1 MTGRGPE
8 RRRNKMFLKENI
20 ILAIAGL
27 RANKVRAFLT
37 MLGIIIGIG
46 SVIAIVSIGDAIT
59 NNVSDTMAG
68 LGANNI
74 YVYVAPD
81 DNDSI
86 YTQMNGVNSNKIDDS
101 DLLTLDQIN
110 RVEKTF
116 SNEISDIAIYE
127 MGSTG
132 KVQDGHLYANVTLFG
147 VNPGYGNV
155 QNVEVQKGR
164 FLQDRDISGNRR
176 VAVVSDK
183 LVSNMFGSGV
193 DPLGQKI
200 NVDTTN
206 GVESFTIVGVYKY
219 VQQGFGGPAV
229 ADKDVRTDL
238 YVPVSVVK
246 ETAENQNYSNFLIK
260 LKNVNDTHAFTDR
273 IETYMKRLYSHNPKY
288 TCSAYNMENML
299 SSVTSMMGTISI
311 AIAAIAAIA
320 LIVGGI
326 GVMNIMLVSVTERT
340 REIGTRKALGA
351 RSSYIRMQFIV
362 ESVIICVIGGI
373 IGIITGIGLAAA
385 GVSLLKMK
393 LVISVPVI
401 FISVGFSMLIG
412 IFFGYYPAKKAS
424 QLDPIEA
431 LRYE

>member
-1 MTGRGPE
+1 
-8 RRRNKMFLKENI
+8 
-20 ILAIAGL
+20 
-27 RANKVRAFLT
+27 VRAFLT

-74 YVYVAPD
+74 YVYVAPSE
-81 DNDSI
+81 NDSI
-86 YTQMNGVNSNKIDDS
+86 YTQMNGINSNEIDDS
-101 DLLTLDQIN
+101 DLLTIDQIN
-110 RVEKTF
+110 RVGQMF
-116 SNEISDIAIYE
+116 SNEISDIAVYE
-127 MGSTG
+127 LGGMG
-132 KVQDGHLYANVTLFG
+132 KAQDGHRYANVTLYG
-147 VNPGYGNV
+147 VNPGYANV
-155 QNVEVQKGR
+155 QNVAVQKGR

-183 LVSNMFGSGV
+183 LVSNMFGSDV
-193 DPLGQKI
+193 NPLGQKI
-200 NVDTTN
+200 NVNTEN
-206 GVESFTIVGVYKY
+206 GIESFTIVGVYKY
-219 VQQGFGGPAV
+219 LQQSFGGEAV
-229 ADKDVRTDL
+229 AEKDIRTNL

-246 ETAENQNYSNFLIK
+246 ETAKNQNYSNFVIK
-260 LKNVNDTHAFTDR
+260 LKNVNDTQAFTDR
-273 IETYMKRLYSHNPKY
+273 IETYMKRLYAHNPNY

-311 AIAAIAAIA
+311 AVAAIAAIA
-320 LIVGGI
+320 LLVGGI

-351 RSSYIRMQFIV
+351 RSSYIKMQFIV
-362 ESVIICVIGGI
+362 ESVIICVIGGV
-373 IGIITGIGLAAA
+373 IGIITGIALAAA
-385 GVSLLKMK
+385 GVSLLHMK
-393 LVISVPVI
+393 LAISVPVV

>member
-1 MTGRGPE
+1 
-8 RRRNKMFLKENI
+8 MFLKENI
-20 ILAIAGL
+20 ILAVSGL
-27 RANKVRAFLT
+27 KSNKVRAFLT

-46 SVIAIVSIGDAIT
+46 SVIAIVSIGDAVT
-59 NNVSDTMAG
+59 ANVSDTMAG

-74 YVYVAPD
+74 YVYVTPRESDYGQTA
-81 DNDSI
+81 
-86 YTQMNGVNSNKIDDS
+86 NSDQIDDS
-101 DLLTLDQIN
+101 DLLTMDQIK
-110 RVEKTF
+110 RVQKKF
-116 SNEISDIAIYE
+116 SDDISAIAMYE
-127 MGSTG
+127 SMGSG
-132 KVQDGHLYANVTLFG
+132 KARDGHLYANVSING
-147 VNPGYGNV
+147 ANPGYGDV
-155 QNVEVQKGR
+155 ENVEMQKGR
-164 FLQDRDISGNRR
+164 FLQDRDIAGNRR

-183 LVSNMFGSGV
+183 LVSNMFGEGT

-200 NVDTTN
+200 DVDTQN

-219 VQQGFGGPAV
+219 TQQAMMGMGGATG
-229 ADKDVRTDL
+229 KDLRTTM

-246 ETAENQNYSNFLIK
+246 ETSDNQNYTNFEIK
-260 LKNVNDTHAFTDR
+260 LKDVDDAHSFTAKL
-273 IETYMKRLYSHNPKY
+273 ENYMDQLYVHNTNY
-288 TCSAYNMENML
+288 SCEVQNLENMM
-299 SSVTSMMGTISI
+299 SSVTSMMDTISL
-311 AIAAIAAIA
+311 AVAAIAAIA

-351 RSSYIRMQFIV
+351 RSGYIRTQFIV

-412 IFFGYYPAKKAS
+412 VFFGYYPAKKAS
-424 QLDPIEA
+424 QLDPIDA